1 MQCSTSSTDDID
13 VGKGTKTVEVLRVF
27 NNNVVLAKDGK
38 SEVILTGRGLGFQ
51 AKPGQ
56 RIDESKV
63 VRRFVPSD
71 GRDPDHMAE
80 LLADIPP
87 EIIRL
92 VAEAMTRLGM
102 GAQVERRPAL
112 VMALADHLTGAIR
125 RINKGVNVE
134 YPLQA
139 EVQSLY
145 AREYEQA
152 EKLVAIL
159 NTYLGGILPEGEVSA
174 FAMHLV
180 NAGFTTGDLSRTYKI
195 TGVIQQMLKVIE
207 QSYGVKLDQHSVN
220 VGRFITHLRYLFVR
234 ISQNKQLD
242 REPQPI
248 INSIKETYS
257 DAMRCADKIAAV
269 AALRL
274 DAHLTEDEVAYL
286 ALHISRV
293 TMDAVEDGV
302 SA

>member
-1 MQCSTSSTDDID
+1 M
-13 VGKGTKTVEVLRVF
+13 EVLRVF
-27 NNNVVLAKDGK
+27 NNNVVLAKDGN

-56 RIDESKV
+56 RIDERKV
-63 VRRFVPSD
+63 VKRFVPSD

-80 LLADIPP
+80 LLAGIPP

-92 VAEAMTRLGM
+92 ITEAMTKIGM
-102 GAQVERRPAL
+102 AAQVERRPAL

-125 RINKGVNVE
+125 RINKGISVE

-145 AREYEQA
+145 AREYDQA
-152 EKLVAIL
+152 KKLVDVL
-159 NTYLGGILPEGEVSA
+159 NSYLGGILPEGEVVA

-195 TGVIQQMLKVIE
+195 TGVIQQMLAVIE
-207 QSYGVKLDQHSVN
+207 QSYGVKLDQHSIN

-234 ISQNKQLD
+234 ISQNKLRPAGTTVEEYLKDSFLSTTAYSFRKETAPHIFLFHETYQETVDMLPWMIEYLQEMGCTFGTLDQLD
-242 REPQPI
+242 
-248 INSIKETYS
+248 SSWY
-257 DAMRCADKIAAV
+257 
-269 AALRL
+269 
-274 DAHLTEDEVAYL
+274 H
-286 ALHISRV
+286 
-293 TMDAVEDGV
+293 
-302 SA
+302 

>member
-1 MQCSTSSTDDID
+1 M
-13 VGKGTKTVEVLRVF
+13 EVLRVF
-27 NNNVVLAKDGK
+27 NNNVVLAKDGN

-56 RIDESKV
+56 RIDETKV
-63 VRRFVPSD
+63 VKRFVPSD

-80 LLADIPP
+80 LLSNIPP

-92 VAEAMTRLGM
+92 VTEAMTRIGM
-102 GAQVERRPAL
+102 GAQIERRPAL

-125 RINKGVNVE
+125 RINKGVEVE

-145 AREYEQA
+145 AHEYEQA
-152 EKLVAIL
+152 EKLVAVL
-159 NTYLGGILPEGEVSA
+159 NSYLGGILPDGEVVA
-174 FAMHLV
+174 FALHLV
-180 NAGFTTGDLSRTYKI
+180 NAGFTGDLTRTYKI
-195 TGVIQQMLKVIE
+195 TGVIQQMIKVIE
-207 QSYGVKLDQHSVN
+207 QSYNVKLDQHSVN

-242 REPQPI
+242 SEPQPI
-248 INSIKETYS
+248 IDTIKETYS

-274 DAHLTEDEVAYL
+274 DARLTEDEIAYL
-286 ALHISRV
+286 ALHVSRV
-293 TMDAVEDGV
+293 TSDALEEAKGKGQTE
-302 SA
+302 

>member
-1 MQCSTSSTDDID
+1 M
-13 VGKGTKTVEVLRVF
+13 
-27 NNNVVLAKDGK
+27 AKDGN

-56 RIDESKV
+56 RIDETKV

-80 LLADIPP
+80 LLSNIPP

-92 VAEAMTRLGM
+92 VTEAMTRIGM
-102 GAQVERRPAL
+102 DAQIERRPAL

-125 RINKGVNVE
+125 RINKGVEVE

-145 AREYEQA
+145 AHEYEQA
-152 EKLVAIL
+152 EQLVAVL
-159 NTYLGGILPEGEVSA
+159 NSYLGGILPDGEVVA
-174 FAMHLV
+174 FALHLV
-180 NAGFTTGDLSRTYKI
+180 NAGFTTGDLTRTYKI
-195 TGVIQQMLKVIE
+195 TGVIQQMIKVIE
-207 QSYGVKLDQHSVN
+207 QSYNVKLDQHSVN

-242 REPQPI
+242 SEPQPI
-248 INSIKETYS
+248 IDSIKETYA

-274 DAHLTEDEVAYL
+274 DARLTEDEIAYL
-286 ALHISRV
+286 ALHVSRV
-293 TMDAVEDGV
+293 TADALEETKAKGRQTK
-302 SA
+302 

>member
-1 MQCSTSSTDDID
+1 
-13 VGKGTKTVEVLRVF
+13 
-27 NNNVVLAKDGK
+27 
-38 SEVILTGRGLGFQ
+38 
-51 AKPGQ
+51 
-56 RIDESKV
+56 
-63 VRRFVPSD
+63 
-71 GRDPDHMAE
+71 MAE

-92 VAEAMTRLGM
+92 VAEAMTRIGM

-152 EKLVAIL
+152 ERLVAIL

-207 QSYGVKLDQHSVN
+207 QSYGVKARSAQRQRRSFHYASALSV
-220 VGRFITHLRYLFVR
+220 RSH
-234 ISQNKQLD
+234 
-242 REPQPI
+242 QP
-248 INSIKETYS
+248 EQ
-257 DAMRCADKIAAV
+257 AA
-269 AALRL
+269 
-274 DAHLTEDEVAYL
+274 
-286 ALHISRV
+286 
-293 TMDAVEDGV
+293 
-302 SA
+302 

>member
-1 MQCSTSSTDDID
+1 M
-13 VGKGTKTVEVLRVF
+13 EVLRVF
-27 NNNVVLAKDGK
+27 NNNVVLAKDGN

-56 RIDESKV
+56 RIDERKV
-63 VRRFVPSD
+63 VKRFVPSD

-80 LLADIPP
+80 LLAGIPP

-92 VAEAMTRLGM
+92 ITEAMTKIGM
-102 GAQVERRPAL
+102 AAQVERRPAL

-125 RINKGVNVE
+125 RINKGISVE

-145 AREYEQA
+145 AREYDQA
-152 EKLVAIL
+152 KKLVDVL
-159 NTYLGGILPEGEVSA
+159 NSYLGGILPEGEVVA

-195 TGVIQQMLKVIE
+195 TGVIQQMLAVIG
-207 QSYGVKLDQHSVN
+207 QSYGVKLDQHSIN

-248 INSIKETYS
+248 IDSIKQTYS

-274 DAHLTEDEVAYL
+274 DAHLTEDEIAYL

-293 TMDAVEDGV
+293 TTDVMDEEHKKSDANRAEAGGTNVR
-302 SA
+302 